1 MGNCFQRLL
10 SRTPPTEVIPKPI
23 FNDEPEEEPSQ
34 APGLSP
40 ASKATFSLNTPNT
53 QSNCFTVETLA
64 GDGNIETRDG
74 LGKDCSINWPYEIK
88 FDSSGNGFF
97 TAYGSASVRK
107 ITPNGTVTTIS
118 DRITESGDTFHCVRG
133 LALDKHGNVYIT
145 DTGNNAI
152 RKISPEG
159 ICETIKTDTELSNP
173 YGITVSED
181 GIIFISDSYADR
193 IIAINSDGH
202 CDVIAGT
209 LNGFSDGVGKNA
221 KFSLPQGIQLDREG
235 NLIVADSNNNA
246 IRKIDKQFNVTTV
259 ATGFRT
265 PYGVAIDKKGNIFVA
280 DYGNNAIKVVDKKGI
295 VRPVAGDNYSNYK
308 EIPNGLNM
316 PTGIDIDPYG
326 NIVICDCYNHILR
339 KVNCVFVQ
347 MAEIWP
353 QSHKNLPRPIS
364 EATEEFFLIMTK
376 IPPVV
381 VPRELLFL
389 MVQTLIE
396 IWPY

>member
-209 LNGFSDGVGKNA
+209 LNGFSDGVGK
-221 KFSLPQGIQLDREG
+221 KC
-235 NLIVADSNNNA
+235 
-246 IRKIDKQFNVTTV
+246 
-259 ATGFRT
+259 
-265 PYGVAIDKKGNIFVA
+265 
-280 DYGNNAIKVVDKKGI
+280 
-295 VRPVAGDNYSNYK
+295 
-308 EIPNGLNM
+308 EI
-316 PTGIDIDPYG
+316 
-326 NIVICDCYNHILR
+326 
-339 KVNCVFVQ
+339 
-347 MAEIWP
+347 
-353 QSHKNLPRPIS
+353 
-364 EATEEFFLIMTK
+364 
-376 IPPVV
+376 
-381 VPRELLFL
+381 
-389 MVQTLIE
+389 
-396 IWPY
+396 